1 MITDEFISYIGG
13 VRRYSARTR
22 TLYENV
28 LKEYAAYVDVDGS
41 GTDAVI
47 VGSLV
52 PRDIRNYEMHLLEE
66 RRLDARTV
74 NLHLSALSSFC
85 RYLLSRGIIR
95 SNPVKLIARPKQ
107 ERRLPVFFRKDS
119 MSDYFKDTEYNASEE
134 AFRDFVT
141 AFREAGSSENA
152 RKLCEMFYRR
162 RLGRLIVRIFYETGL
177 RRAELI
183 GLNIG
188 AVDHSLKMMTVRG
201 KGDKMRE
208 IPFTPSLS
216 EEILLYLNTV
226 ALMVERERDP
236 AEPLLVTFTGGPLY
250 PVYVERVVKE
260 ELGQEDSITGRKSPH
275 VLRHTLATELLDDGA
290 DMYSIKELLGHSSLA
305 ATQVYTHNT
314 VEKLKKV
321 YLTAH
326 PRAKRGGNNG
336 D

>member
-1 MITDEFISYIGG
+1 MLADEFISYIGG

-22 TLYENV
+22 TIYGRV
-28 LKEYAAYVDVDGS
+28 LEEYVSYVDVDGS
-41 GTDAVI
+41 GKDDVLTSALTP
-47 VGSLV
+47 G
-52 PRDIRNYEMHLLEE
+52 DIRNYEMYLLEE
-66 RRLDARTV
+66 RGLDARTV

-85 RYLLSRGIIR
+85 RYLLSRGVLR
-95 SNPVKLIARPKQ
+95 SNPVKLITRPRQ
-107 ERRLPVFFRKDS
+107 ESRLPVFYRKDS
-119 MSDYFKDTEYNASEE
+119 MSDYFKDTEYNASRD
-134 AFRDFVT
+134 AFTDFAS

-152 RKLCEMFYRR
+152 LKMSEMLYRR
-162 RLGRLIVRIFYETGL
+162 RLGRLVVRMFYETGL
-177 RRAELI
+177 RRSELI
-183 GLNIG
+183 GLSIG
-188 AVDHSLKMMTVRG
+188 AVDFSLKVMMVRG

-216 EEILLYLNTV
+216 EEILLYLDTV
-226 ALMVERERDP
+226 ALMVERERDS
-236 AEPLLVTFTGGPLY
+236 AEPLLVTFAGGPLY

-260 ELGQEDSITGRKSPH
+260 ELGREDSITGRKSPH